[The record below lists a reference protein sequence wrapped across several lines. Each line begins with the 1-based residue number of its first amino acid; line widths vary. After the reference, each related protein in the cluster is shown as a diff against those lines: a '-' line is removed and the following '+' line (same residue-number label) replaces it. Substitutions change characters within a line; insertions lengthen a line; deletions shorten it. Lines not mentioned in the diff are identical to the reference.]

1 MDNPIIFTPVGIPSD
16 AACRYFVELEK
27 DLNWVHR
34 ENTPR
39 KEYWT
44 NTENRDY
51 TYGRGMGERTYSSD
65 VTHWIINIIAEI
77 ARGAFDIDYVKY
89 GCFLN
94 RYDDNKD
101 ALGWHADDDPGID
114 HTMPILVVT
123 LYKNEPK
130 PDRLRHLEVMP
141 IGGTKADVVSYGVTN
156 GSFLIMKAGM
166 QDEYYHRIPKAGYEV
181 EPRISLTYRALK

>member
-1 MDNPIIFTPVGIPSD
+1 MENPVIFNSNVLPSEV
-16 AACRYFVELEK
+16 ACAFFNRLVE

-51 TYGRGMGERTYSSD
+51 TYGRGRGIRTYSPD
-65 VTHWIINIIAEI
+65 VTHPLITFIAHI
-77 ARGAFDIDYVKY
+77 AALKYGIEYEKY

-114 HTMPILVVT
+114 HSMPILVVT

-130 PDRLRHLEVMP
+130 PDRLRYLEVMP
-141 IGGTKADVVSYGVTN
+141 INGTKADVIPFAVTN

>member
-1 MDNPIIFTPVGIPSD
+1 MENPVIFEPDIISSAD
-16 AACRYFVELEK
+16 ACEVFDILVK

-51 TYGRGMGERTYSSD
+51 TYGKGMGERTYSPD
-65 VTHWIINIIAEI
+65 VSHPLIKWIALCTGLGFGIK
-77 ARGAFDIDYVKY
+77 YTKY

-94 RYDDNKD
+94 RYDDGKD

-114 HTMPILVVT
+114 HSMPILVVT

-130 PDRLRHLEVMP
+130 PNRLRYLEIMP
-141 IGGTKADVVSYGVTN
+141 FGGTKADIVSYGVTN
-156 GSFLIMKAGM
+156 GSFLIMKPGM
-166 QDEYYHRIPKAGYEV
+166 QDAYYHRIPKAGYEV